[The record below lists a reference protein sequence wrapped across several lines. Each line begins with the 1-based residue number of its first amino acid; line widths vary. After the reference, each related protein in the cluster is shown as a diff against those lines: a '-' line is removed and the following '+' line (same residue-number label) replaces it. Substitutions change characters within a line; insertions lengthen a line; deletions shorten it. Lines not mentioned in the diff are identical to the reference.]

1 MEIIVQKFG
10 GTSVQ
15 SKENRKH
22 VMNHIKQGI
31 QNNKKVVV
39 VVSAMGRSP
48 EPYATDTLLSLAK
61 FPKEENVRREMDML
75 MSCGETISSVVLTSE
90 LLAEGIPAT
99 ALSGGVA
106 GIKTDETFSDAT
118 ITSVQP
124 NRILHELRTHNV
136 VVVAGFQG
144 QTPTGE
150 VTTLGRGG
158 SDTTAA
164 SLGVA
169 LEAEQIEIYTD
180 VEGIMT
186 ADPRIVKRAQLLQ
199 AVTYNDICHMAYQ
212 GSKVI
217 HPRAVEIAM
226 QSEVPLR
233 VRSTYSDRPGTY
245 ISRSLNDHPEIS
257 IKDRVVTG
265 FAHLKSI
272 TQIKVH
278 LKDSEPRRQSI
289 VFKTMAEAGIS
300 VDFINISPYEIV
312 FTVIADVASTA
323 VRLLEA
329 QNFSVDTVENCAKIS
344 AVGSGM
350 TGVPGVAARIVTT
363 LASQNINILQS
374 ADSHSTIWVLIS
386 EKHIHEAM
394 NALHQEFGLHETYEN
409 FKNKPPTSSRN
420 SNM

>member
-15 SKENRKH
+15 SKENRMY
-22 VMNHIKQGI
+22 VMKHIKRALHEG
-31 QNNKKVVV
+31 KKAVV
-39 VVSAMGRSP
+39 VVSAIGRSP
-48 EPYATDTLLSLAK
+48 DPYATDTLLSLVD
-61 FPKEENVRREMDML
+61 FSEEKNVLRELDML

-90 LLAEGIPAT
+90 LQSEKINAT
-99 ALSGGVA
+99 ALSGGAA
-106 GIKTDETFSDAT
+106 GIITDEEFSDAT

-124 NRILHELRTHNV
+124 GRILKELETHDV

-169 LEAEQIEIYTD
+169 LQAEQIEIYTD

-186 ADPRIVKRAQLLQ
+186 ADPRIVKQAQLLP
-199 AVTYNDICHMAYQ
+199 AVTYNDICHLAYQ
-212 GSKVI
+212 GAKVI

-226 QSEVPLR
+226 QSKVPVK
-233 VRSTYSDRPGTY
+233 VRSTYSDNPGTY
-245 ISRSLNDHPEIS
+245 ISSSLSNVPDVQIQ
-257 IKDRVVTG
+257 DRVVTG

-278 LKDSEPRRQSI
+278 IKEDEQRRQSI

-300 VDFINISPYEIV
+300 VDFINISPSEIV
-312 FTVIADVASTA
+312 FTVLTDMAMIA
-323 VRLLEA
+323 VRLLKA
-329 QNFSVDTVENCAKIS
+329 QKFSVDYVKNCAKIS
-344 AVGSGM
+344 AIGSGM
-350 TGVPGVAARIVTT
+350 TGVPGVA
-363 LASQNINILQS
+363 
-374 ADSHSTIWVLIS
+374 
-386 EKHIHEAM
+386 
-394 NALHQEFGLHETYEN
+394 
-409 FKNKPPTSSRN
+409 
-420 SNM
+420 

>member
-15 SKENRKH
+15 SKENRIY
-22 VMNHIKQGI
+22 VMKHIKRVLQEG
-31 QNNKKVVV
+31 KKAVV
-39 VVSAMGRSP
+39 VVSAIGRSP
-48 EPYATDTLLSLAK
+48 DPYATDTLLSLVD
-61 FPKEENVRREMDML
+61 FSEETSVRRELDML

-90 LLAEGIPAT
+90 LQSEEIHAT

-106 GIKTDETFSDAT
+106 GIITDEKFSDAT

-124 NRILHELRTHNV
+124 GRILKELETHDV

-169 LEAEQIEIYTD
+169 LQAEHIEIYTD

-186 ADPRIVKRAQLLQ
+186 ADPRIVKQAQLLP
-199 AVTYNDICHMAYQ
+199 AVTYNDICHLAYQ
-212 GSKVI
+212 GAKVI

-226 QSEVPLR
+226 QSKVPMN
-233 VRSTYSDRPGTY
+233 VRSTYSTNPGTY
-245 ISRSLNDHPEIS
+245 ISSSLKNVADVQ

-272 TQIKVH
+272 TQIKVY
-278 LKDSEPRRQSI
+278 LKEDEQRRQSI

-300 VDFINISPYEIV
+300 VDFINISPSEIV
-312 FTVIADVASTA
+312 FTVLTDMAMIAVG
-323 VRLLEA
+323 LLEA
-329 QNFSVDTVENCAKIS
+329 QNFSVDYVKNCAKLS
-344 AVGSGM
+344 AIGSGM

-363 LASQNINILQS
+363 LANQDIDILQS
-374 ADSHSTIWVLIS
+374 ADSHSTIWVLIA
-386 EKHIHEAM
+386 EEHIHKAM
-394 NALHQEFGLHETYEN
+394 NALHDEFDLHQTYEN
-409 FKNKPPTSSRN
+409 MKQDSYVSYD
-420 SNM
+420 

>member
-15 SKENRKH
+15 SKENRIH
-22 VMNHIKQGI
+22 VINHIKRAI
-31 QNNKKVVV
+31 QKNKKVVV

-48 EPYATDTLLSLAK
+48 EPYATDTLLSLVH
-61 FPKEENVRREMDML
+61 FSEEENTRREMDML

-90 LLAEGIPAT
+90 LLAEGISTT
-99 ALSGGVA
+99 ALSGGLA
-106 GIKTDETFSDAT
+106 GIITDDEFSDAT

-124 NRILHELRTHNV
+124 SRLLHELNTHNV

-199 AVTYNDICHMAYQ
+199 AVTYNDICHLAYQ
-212 GSKVI
+212 GAKVI

-233 VRSTYSDRPGTY
+233 VRSTYSEDPGTY

-278 LKDSEPRRQSI
+278 LKDEQRRQSI

-300 VDFINISPYEIV
+300 VDFINISPSEIV
-312 FTVIADVASTA
+312 FTVLTDVAPIA
-323 VRLLEA
+323 VRLLEE
-329 QNFSVDTVENCAKIS
+329 QKFSVDTVENCAKIS

-363 LASQNINILQS
+363 LANQNIDILQS
-374 ADSHSTIWVLIS
+374 ADSHSTIWVLIA
-386 EKHIHEAM
+386 EKNIHEAM
-394 NALHQEFGLHETYEN
+394 NALHNEFGLHETYDN